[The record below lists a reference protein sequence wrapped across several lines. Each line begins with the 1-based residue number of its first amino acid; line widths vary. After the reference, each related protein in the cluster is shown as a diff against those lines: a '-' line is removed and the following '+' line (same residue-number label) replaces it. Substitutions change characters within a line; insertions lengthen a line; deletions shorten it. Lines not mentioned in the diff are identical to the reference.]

1 MDQRFGPR
9 PADRVRILIADD
21 DRLFAEMLR
30 VAISKQDE
38 CEVIGI
44 AGDGEAAYELAR
56 TLEPT
61 VVLMDANMPRVD
73 GFEATRMIRS
83 LPSPPAVVFISGTE
97 TNSAGDRAMNAGASA
112 YFKKTED
119 LTGLLGFVAA
129 WGDVH
134 AHLEPSENSRFN
146 APKSGSAPPS
156 HDDFAASS

>member
-30 VAISKQDE
+30 VAISKQDD

-61 VVLMDANMPRVD
+61 VILMDANMPRMD
-73 GFEATRMIRS
+73 GFEATRLIRT
-83 LPSPPAVVFISGTE
+83 LPSPPVVVFISGTDA
-97 TNSAGDRAMNAGASA
+97 TGVGDQALNAGATA

-119 LTGLLGFVAA
+119 LASLIDFVGA
-129 WGDVH
+129 WGEVH
-134 AHLEPSENSRFN
+134 AHLS
-146 APKSGSAPPS
+146 
-156 HDDFAASS
+156 